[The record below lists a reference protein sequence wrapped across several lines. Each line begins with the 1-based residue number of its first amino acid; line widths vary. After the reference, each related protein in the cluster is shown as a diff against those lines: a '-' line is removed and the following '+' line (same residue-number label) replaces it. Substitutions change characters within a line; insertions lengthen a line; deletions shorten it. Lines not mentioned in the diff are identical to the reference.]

1 MLIAVEIASFAVHA
15 EKNTPLIILK
25 ETGGERTLAAPIATP
40 EASAIAIKSLNVR
53 CETALTI
60 DVLKTVVESL
70 GGKLDKVVI
79 RAAGNDFSARL
90 HIFSDTRVHAV
101 ECSCGDGIA
110 LAMRS
115 NAPIFVDEGLFLA
128 NEVNSRLSEKEILR
142 QAIAAAA
149 TLEFGTYYLQ

>member
-90 HIFSDTRVHAV
+90 HIFSESAHYDAV
-101 ECSCGDGIA
+101 EQPDDQILVIKEFLLNS
-110 LAMRS
+110 
-115 NAPIFVDEGLFLA
+115 EGSIHV
-128 NEVNSRLSEKEILR
+128 E
-142 QAIAAAA
+142 
-149 TLEFGTYYLQ
+149 